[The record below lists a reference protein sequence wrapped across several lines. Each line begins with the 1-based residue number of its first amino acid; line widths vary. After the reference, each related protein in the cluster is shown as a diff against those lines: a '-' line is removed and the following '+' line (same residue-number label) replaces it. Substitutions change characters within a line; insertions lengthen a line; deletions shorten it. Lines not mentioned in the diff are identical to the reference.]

1 MVGCLPCAAA
11 GPPGIAVAAVGTVGY
26 GVYKYAKPKK
36 KIKKKKLTKKKSKK
50 GGSINISDEH
60 LHKIYYFSKKYTK
73 YLINSLA
80 NIRYEY
86 SRDKVSIL
94 KNNIKNF
101 LENRIEPKFNQQ
113 QIEKYLD
120 LLNEYCNT
128 NSEPVTKIIIKD
140 YLYDAL
146 TMYGGKHSN
155 KKFKRNEIVHFKS
168 KTGKKIDMKFAR
180 YLDKNMATL
189 RFTNKN
195 KKGTINVNLDRIEKM
210 PKRIANTKLRQKTR
224 RANLVRKK
232 RGIKSKSKSS
242 TLSLPSSEKNVDDL
256 LKDLKL

>member
-50 GGSINISDEH
+50 GG
-60 LHKIYYFSKKYTK
+60 
-73 YLINSLA
+73 A
-80 NIRYEY
+80 
-86 SRDKVSIL
+86 
-94 KNNIKNF
+94 
-101 LENRIEPKFNQQ
+101 
-113 QIEKYLD
+113 
-120 LLNEYCNT
+120 
-128 NSEPVTKIIIKD
+128 
-140 YLYDAL
+140 
-146 TMYGGKHSN
+146 KHNN
-155 KKFKRNEIVHFKS
+155 KKFKRNEIVRFKS

-195 KKGTINVNLDRIEKM
+195 KKGTIDVNLDRIEKM
-210 PKRIANTKLRQKTR
+210 PKRITNTKLRQRTR

-232 RGIKSKSKSS
+232 RGIKSKSS
-242 TLSLPSSEKNVDDL
+242 TLSLPSTEKDVDDL

>member
-50 GGSINISDEH
+50 GGSKGTI
-60 LHKIYYFSKKYTK
+60 
-73 YLINSLA
+73 
-80 NIRYEY
+80 
-86 SRDKVSIL
+86 
-94 KNNIKNF
+94 
-101 LENRIEPKFNQQ
+101 
-113 QIEKYLD
+113 
-120 LLNEYCNT
+120 
-128 NSEPVTKIIIKD
+128 
-140 YLYDAL
+140 
-146 TMYGGKHSN
+146 
-155 KKFKRNEIVHFKS
+155 KFKRNEIVRFKS
-168 KTGKKIDMKFAR
+168 KTGKNIDMKFAR
-180 YLDKNMATL
+180 YSDKNMATL
-189 RFTNKN
+189 RFVNKN

-232 RGIKSKSKSS
+232 RGIKSKSKSKSS
-242 TLSLPSSEKNVDDL
+242 TLSLPSSENVDDL